1 MALPESGMIESM
13 DMPTADDRSN
23 LQRMLA
29 GDWYIAED
37 PEIAALASRCRSL
50 LDRFN
55 ATDHI
60 DERRVILREMFRSVG
75 DDATI
80 TRPLYCE
87 YGSQL
92 TIGDRFF
99 ANTGLVALDVA
110 SISIG
115 DDVLLG
121 PNVQLLTPTHPIE
134 PEPRIAKWEAAYP
147 ITIGNNVWVGGGAII
162 LGGITVGDDSVVGAG
177 SVVTRDVPAR
187 VVVAGNPARALRS
200 L

>member
-1 MALPESGMIESM
+1 MIESM
-13 DMPTADDRSN
+13 NMPTADDRSN

-29 GDWYIAED
+29 GDWYVSEG
-37 PEIAALASRCRSL
+37 PEIVALASRCRSL

-55 ATDHI
+55 AADHI

-80 TRPLYCE
+80 TRPFFCE

-110 SISIG
+110 SICIG

-134 PEPRIAKWEAAYP
+134 PEPRLAKWEVAHP
-147 ITIGNNVWVGGGAII
+147 IAIGNNVWVGGGAII
-162 LGGITVGDDSVVGAG
+162 LGGVTVGDDSVVGAG
-177 SVVTRDVPAR
+177 SVVTRDVPER